1 VSSDDTNM
9 TGGSRCLYSKPVL
22 ICNVLGSTEVEADG
36 TRLELGG
43 PSPRRLFT
51 ALIAAT
57 GQPVSN
63 DRLAEAVWGAR
74 TPGQTTSTLQVY
86 VSRLRQALGE
96 QHRELLHRTASGYAL
111 RLAPDAT
118 DAARFTRDVEEGRQ
132 LLAEDR
138 AEPAAARLTGALAL
152 WRGEPFADLL
162 TSDAAQ
168 AARVQLHELREVAID
183 ERCAAWLR
191 MGDAARTVS
200 ELGAAV
206 TASPYRERRWALLIV
221 GLYRCGRQ
229 GDALASLRRVRAL
242 LADELGIDP
251 GTELQEL
258 ERRVLGQDPHLLL
271 AGRAAPHGQRGG
283 AGQRPG
289 SGETTRPGGRLWSS
303 FLGRDEEMGT
313 LKEVLDGHR
322 LVTLVGPA
330 GVGKTR
336 LVMEYLSTQA
346 ADDGPWLA
354 RLADVS
360 EPEVLA
366 RALSHTV
373 GLADVGGDP
382 RAMLIR
388 ALAVRP
394 GLLVLDNC
402 EHLVDAV
409 AHLALDLLNSC
420 PALRILATSR
430 EPLGADG
437 ETVVS
442 LEPLALVGEAGTDG
456 PAVALLI
463 DRVRAVRPGWT
474 PTAEELTF
482 ARQISAALDCLPLA
496 LELAAARARVLS
508 LAEIAENLDD
518 RFALLGTVPRGSL
531 TAHAT
536 LHAAIEWSV
545 AQLPDLDRTLL
556 FRLWPFEGGFSLDAA
571 EAVRPT
577 DMSMIESVSTLVTR
591 SVVIA
596 DTSMTPTRYR
606 LLETLRAYCR
616 EHDPDPGGTR
626 EAHARWGRELVGRYV
641 DELTS
646 PRGGHVVRM
655 LSRELPNLRAGITY
669 DLTHHPEAAL
679 RTVAQIDRFWING
692 GYHEDGRQLLD
703 AALRAAPHASTLD
716 RGRAT
721 LARASLSALSEDID
735 ETRRRFTDALALATA
750 SEDRE
755 HRVLLGWVLFR
766 AALGLIIYQAAEPA
780 REAAERALALGEE
793 IGDDWLIASGQTML
807 GAALVLQG
815 RPAEGATMLTAAG
828 ELATHHGRLWTAGC
842 AHLFLGW
849 AIMRSAPDAT
859 DPLARGAG
867 ALTALRQALTWFQQL
882 EDVTFALTALDTGAT
897 ALAVAGRVG
906 DAARLRAA
914 VHHHAARLGMPAEY
928 LRRLRAMMG
937 DLPIVEAF
945 EPAGEAATEAAGG
958 QLTWSQMGA
967 LLSS

>member
-1 VSSDDTNM
+1 
-9 TGGSRCLYSKPVL
+9 VL

-63 DRLAEAVWGAR
+63 DRLAEAVWGER

-96 QHRELLHRTASGYAL
+96 RHRELLHRTASGYAL

-118 DAARFTRDVEEGRQ
+118 DAARFTRDVEEGRR
-132 LLAEDR
+132 LLAEDQ
-138 AEPAAARLTGALAL
+138 AQPAAARLTGALAL

-271 AGRAAPHGQRGG
+271 AGRATPHGQRGG
-283 AGQRPG
+283 AGQRPAA
-289 SGETTRPGGRLWSS
+289 GETNRPGGRLWSS

-313 LKEVLDGHR
+313 LKEVLDGNR

-409 AHLALDLLNSC
+409 AHLALDLLNNC

-442 LEPLALVGEAGTDG
+442 LEPLALVGEDGRDG

-655 LSRELPNLRAGITY
+655 LSRELPNLRAGINH
-669 DLTHHPEAAL
+669 DLAHHPEAAL
-679 RTVAQIDRFWING
+679 RTVGPLDRFWING
-692 GYHEDGRQLLD
+692 GHVDEGCRLLD
-703 AALRAAPHASTLD
+703 AALLAAPDASALD
-716 RGRAT
+716 RGRAY
-721 LARASLSALSEDID
+721 LARASLSALAENLD
-735 ETRRRFTDALALATA
+735 EARRGYAEAITLATSA
-750 SEDRE
+750 TDRE
-755 HRVLLGWVLFR
+755 HRMLYGRVMFR
-766 AALGLIIYQAAEPA
+766 
-780 REAAERALALGEE
+780 LALGAIIFQEAEIAKGAAEQAILVGRE
-793 IGDDWLIASGQTML
+793 IGDNWVLASGLTML
-807 GAALVLQG
+807 GAALILRGQLEEG
-815 RPAEGATMLTAAG
+815 EATLTEGA
-828 ELATHHGRLWTAGC
+828 ELARDGGVLWTAGL
-842 AHLFLGW
+842 AYLFLGW
-849 AIMRSAPDAT
+849 AILRRAPSDSSPT
-859 DPLARGAG
+859 DHGDQALA
-867 ALTALRQALTWFQQL
+867 ALGRALRWFQQL
-882 EDVTFALTALDTGAT
+882 EDVTFSLTALNT
-897 ALAVAGRVG
+897 AISAFAVAGHPA
-906 DAARLRAA
+906 DAARLRSA
-914 VHHHAARLGMPAEY
+914 VQRHSTRLGVPADY
-928 LRRLRAMMG
+928 MGRLGAMMSG
-937 DLPIVEAF
+937 LPTRTPLDPAAQTSAEAD
-945 EPAGEAATEAAGG
+945 GTR
-958 QLTWSQMGA
+958 LTWAEMVTLVTDTA
-967 LLSS
+967 PV

>member
-1 VSSDDTNM
+1 M
-9 TGGSRCLYSKPVL
+9 TDGGRRLYSGPVL

-36 TRLELGG
+36 NRLELGG

-63 DRLAEAVWGAR
+63 DRLAEAVWGER

-96 QHRELLHRTASGYAL
+96 QHRELLHRTALGYAL
-111 RLAPDAT
+111 RLAPEAT
-118 DAARFTRDVEEGRQ
+118 DAARFTRDVVEGRR
-132 LLAEDR
+132 LLAEGR
-138 AEPAAARLTGALAL
+138 AEQAAPRLTGALAL
-152 WRGEPFADLL
+152 WRGEPFADLPA
-162 TSDAAQ
+162 SDVAQ
-168 AARVQLHELREVAID
+168 AARVQLTELREVAID
-183 ERCAAWLR
+183 ERCAAWLT

-206 TASPYRERRWALLIV
+206 TANPYRERRWALLIV

-229 GDALASLRRVRAL
+229 GDALAALRRVRAL

-271 AGRAAPHGQRGG
+271 AGQAAPQGRRSG
-283 AGQRPG
+283 AGHGPPP
-289 SGETTRPGGRLWSS
+289 GETGRAGARLWSS
-303 FLGRDEEMGT
+303 FVGRDQEMDT
-313 LKEVLDGHR
+313 LATVVDGHR
-322 LVTLVGPA
+322 LVTVVGPA

-336 LVMEYLSTQA
+336 LVMEYLA
-346 ADDGPWLA
+346 AQPRDDGPWLA

-360 EPEVLA
+360 RPEILT
-366 RALSHTV
+366 RALSHAI

-382 RAMLIR
+382 RETLIR

-442 LEPLALVGEAGTDG
+442 LEPLALVGENGSDG

-463 DRVRAVRPGWT
+463 DRVRAVRPGWA
-474 PTAEELTF
+474 PSAAELAC

-496 LELAAARARVLS
+496 LELAAARARALS
-508 LAEIAENLDD
+508 LAEIAGHLDD

-536 LHAAIEWSV
+536 LHAAVEWSV
-545 AQLPDLDRTLL
+545 AQLPDVDRTLL
-556 FRLWPFEGGFSLDAA
+556 YRLWPFEGGFSLAAA

-577 DMSMIESVSTLVTR
+577 DMSMIESVSTLVAR

-596 DTSMTPTRYR
+596 DTTMTPTRYR

-616 EHDPDPGGTR
+616 EHDPDPGATR
-626 EAHARWGRELVGRYV
+626 EAHARWCRELVGRYV

-655 LSRELPNLRAGITY
+655 LSRELPNLRAGIDH
-669 DLTHHPEAAL
+669 DLTHHPGAAL
-679 RTVAQIDRFWING
+679 RTVGQIDRFWING

-703 AALRAAPHASTLD
+703 AALLAAPAASTLD

-721 LARASLSALSEDID
+721 LARASLSALTEDIG
-735 ETRRRFTDALALATA
+735 EVRRRFTDALVLASA
-750 SEDRE
+750 SNDRE
-755 HRVLLGWVLFR
+755 HRMLLGWVLFR
-766 AALGLIIYQAAEPA
+766 AALGLIVFQAADPA
-780 REAAERALALGEE
+780 REAAERALAIGEE
-793 IGDDWLIASGQTML
+793 IGDDWLVASGQTML

-815 RPAEGATMLTAAG
+815 RPADGVTTLTAAA
-828 ELATHHGRLWTAGC
+828 ELATRHGRLWTAGC
-842 AHLFLGW
+842 AQLFLGW
-849 AIMRSAPDAT
+849 AILRTAPHST
-859 DPLARGAG
+859 DPVARGAE
-867 ALTALRQALTWFQQL
+867 ALITLGQALTSFQQL
-882 EDVTFALTALDTGAT
+882 EDVTFALTVLDTSAT
-897 ALAVAGRVG
+897 ALAVAGQAR
-906 DAARLRAA
+906 DATRLRTA
-914 VHHHAARLGMPAEY
+914 VHHHATRLGVPGEY
-928 LRRLRAMMG
+928 LSRLSAMMG
-937 DLPIVEAF
+937 DLPITEILDPT
-945 EPAGEAATEAAGG
+945 EEAAAEAAGA
-958 QLTWSQMGA
+958 QLSWSQMSA
-967 LLSS
+967 LLSTPTLC